1 MVGGEE
7 EKQSVTA
14 LLVPFPL
21 SSCLVQ
27 EWVQLWKGWA
37 SEVTRVLVPQMD
49 DQKAQPQGTGEDSGE
64 PGERSLG
71 KQPGQAVDEEI
82 PGLPLSFAEYNL
94 ALISTQAFE
103 NASCRSWFRSEV
115 SHCMP
120 HREDATT

>member
-1 MVGGEE
+1 MDGGKKGKEN
-7 EKQSVTA
+7 VTA

-27 EWVQLWKGWA
+27 YWVQLWKGWT
-37 SEVTRVLVPQMD
+37 SEVTKVLVPQMD

-71 KQPGQAVDEEI
+71 KQPGQAVYEEI
-82 PGLPLSFAEYNL
+82 LGLPLSSAEYDL

-103 NASCRSWFRSEV
+103 NSSCRSWFRSEV
-115 SHCMP
+115 IHCMP
-120 HREDATT
+120 HREDTYT